1 MCECCPP
8 LPYCGFGALVKIEF
22 YVVDMFMERFDFY
35 HTQQEVLPGEGEGQ
49 DVRMLSTASVL
60 RLRGTCQD

>member
-1 MCECCPP
+1 MGTPHCIRRAGCVCFQQVGRG
-8 LPYCGFGALVKIEF
+8 YAS
-22 YVVDMFMERFDFY
+22 
-35 HTQQEVLPGEGEGQ
+35 QQEVLPGEGEGQ